1 MQLNCRQQGFTL
13 TEVAVAFLIIA
24 LLLGGAVMTLQA
36 QIEQR
41 NFDETQRRLNA
52 AAEAVLS
59 FALVNRRLPCPA
71 RFDAATMTHS
81 SGRES
86 FCTDPVSTACTA
98 HTTPVPPTPPPAH
111 GNCSVYY
118 NGYLPAASLGVAP
131 VDTSGFAID
140 PWGNRLR
147 YAISRQHT
155 GCPPPAP
162 AADTRILT
170 SQDNLKSAG
179 IGCLPN
185 DLDVCTTSGC
195 GTRVVSQQT
204 AIFIVYST
212 GKNGALPMDGAA
224 RPNEAKN
231 LDADA
236 IFVMRPPDPPEA
248 AGGQFDD
255 LMVVVPVGQLYSR
268 LVSGGILP

>member
-1 MQLNCRQQGFTL
+1 MQLSRHQRGFTL

-59 FALVNRRLPCPA
+59 FALINRRLPCPA
-71 RFDAATMTHS
+71 RYVSAAAHS
-81 SGRES
+81 AGRES
-86 FCTDPVSTACTA
+86 FCTAAPPAACGAPLTA
-98 HTTPVPPTPPPAH
+98 VQAH
-111 GNCSVYY
+111 GNCTSYY
-118 NGYLPAASLGVAP
+118 DGYLPAVSLGTGP
-131 VDTSGFAID
+131 VDNMGFAVD

-147 YAISRQHT
+147 YVVAMNHT
-155 GCPPPAP
+155 GCPNPPAGGG
-162 AADTRILT
+162 RVFT
-170 SQDNLKSAG
+170 SQANMKSAG

-195 GTRVVSQQT
+195 AARAVSQQT
-204 AIFIVYST
+204 AVFIVYST
-212 GKNGALPMDGAA
+212 GKNGAMPADPVN
-224 RPNEAKN
+224 RPNEAQN
-231 LDADA
+231 LNGDAT
-236 IFVMRPPDPPEA
+236 FVMRLPDSTAA

-255 LMVVVPVGQLYSR
+255 LMLPVPVGQLYSR
-268 LVSGGILP
+268 LVSAGVLP

>member
-1 MQLNCRQQGFTL
+1 MQLSRRQQGFTL
-13 TEVAVAFLIIA
+13 TEVAVAFFVIA
-24 LLLGGAVMTLQA
+24 LLLGGAIMTLQA
-36 QIEQR
+36 QTEQR
-41 NFDETQRRLNA
+41 NFDEAQRRLNA

-71 RFDAATMTHS
+71 RYVDAATHS

-86 FCTDPVSTACTA
+86 FCVNATNFPCGPNPAD
-98 HTTPVPPTPPPAH
+98 HTTTLPPPAH

-118 NGYLPAASLGVAP
+118 NGHLPAVSLGVGP
-131 VDTSGFAID
+131 VDTSGFAVD

-147 YAISRQHT
+147 YAIARLHT
-155 GCPPPAP
+155 GCPAPAPPAT
-162 AADTRILT
+162 TRILT
-170 SQDNLKSAG
+170 SQANLKSAG

-185 DLDVCTTSGC
+185 DLDVCLTSGC
-195 GTRVVSQQT
+195 AARVVSTQT
-204 AIFIVYST
+204 AAFIVYST
-212 GKNGALPMDGAA
+212 GKNGALPMDAGA

-236 IFVMRPPDPPEA
+236 IFVTRPPDPPSA

-268 LVSGGILP
+268 LISAGVLP